1 LATVAGIAGANWI
14 SAHIGD
20 EWMTSDC
27 QNWDKQYNDMPDE
40 CRNAIYLDYPEGGNG
55 WGYYFI
61 QKFGTW
67 ILIFTNFVPISL
79 MVTFEVVKFW

>member
-1 LATVAGIAGANWI
+1 
-14 SAHIGD
+14 
-20 EWMTSDC
+20 
-27 QNWDKQYNDMPDE
+27 MPDE